1 MRSTL
6 PSVITDRNYTIQM
19 VSEGLYSLGGRG
31 ISEPD
36 TVLWDLKCRNTGRW
50 DGAVWDRT
58 ANYTLARHIT
68 HGIYMWESSASE
80 FRFTELQTS
89 VPPAEI
95 TGE

>member
-1 MRSTL
+1 MRGFIPSGVVGSASQTL
-6 PSVITDRNYTIQM
+6 FYGTSNAGTGGGGT
-19 VSEGLYSLGGRG
+19 GLSG
-31 ISEPD
+31 
-36 TVLWDLKCRNTGRW
+36 TGRPIILW
-50 DGAVWDRT
+50 LDT
-58 ANYTLARHIT
+58 SHL